1 MRRPATALLSTSLLV
16 LGSVSSA
23 PAQTLPERVNR
34 MERELAALKAAVAA
48 KAAAAPGR
56 RGEAGPQGP
65 KGNRGGTGPQGPKG
79 DRGEPGS
86 AKQPEF
92 PLFLRSPEGKDLI
105 LLTRTKSGSATLS
118 LANSRGTRT
127 LSLNGGD
134 PLYPALDGGYASFFD
149 GKGRKRAYLGTTQI
163 GDVQLSL
170 YQSGEKELVTIAA
183 LESGSGQILLNGK
196 QVKDYAEVLEVASRE
211 GVKPG
216 SVMSVTGDAGRIGLS
231 TVPYDRRVVGVI
243 SGAGGL
249 RPGSVIGSREDGT
262 NDLPVAVSGQVYVR
276 VSLEGG
282 SIEPG
287 DLLVASSL
295 PGVSMRAADPNRMQ
309 GAVLGKAMEAFGP
322 NQGGEGLVR
331 MMVMLR

>member
-23 PAQTLPERVNR
+23 PAQTLPERVSR
-34 MERELAALKAAVAA
+34 LERELAALKAAVAA
-48 KAAAAPGR
+48 KAAGAPGR
-56 RGEAGPQGP
+56 RGGAGP
-65 KGNRGGTGPQGPKG
+65 KGDRGATGPQGPKG

-105 LLTRTKSGSATLS
+105 LLTRTKSGSATLN
-118 LANSRGTRT
+118 LANSRGMRT

-149 GKGRKRAYLGTTQI
+149 GKGRKRAYLGTTQV
-163 GDVQLSL
+163 GEVQLSL
-170 YQSGEKELVTIAA
+170 YNSIEKEMVTIAA
-183 LESGSGQILLNGK
+183 LEPGGGQILLNGK

-216 SVMSVTGDAGRIGLS
+216 SVMSVAGDAGRIGLS
-231 TVPYDRRVVGVI
+231 TIPYDRRVVGVI

-249 RPGSVIGSREDGT
+249 QPGTVIGSREDGS
-262 NDLPVAVSGQVYVR
+262 NDLPLAVSGQVYVR

-282 SIEPG
+282 AIEAG

-309 GAVLGKAMEAFGP
+309 GAVIGKAMEAFGP
-322 NQGGEGLVR
+322 AHESEGLVR